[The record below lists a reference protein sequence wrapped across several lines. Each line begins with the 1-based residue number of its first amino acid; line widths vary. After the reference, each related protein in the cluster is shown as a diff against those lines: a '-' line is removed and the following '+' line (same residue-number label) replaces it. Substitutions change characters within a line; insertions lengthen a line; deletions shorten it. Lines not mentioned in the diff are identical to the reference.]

1 MIFKL
6 KVCGMREINNIQDL
20 VNLNP
25 DYIGFIFYPK
35 SKRFVGENID
45 AKIIASIP
53 KTIAKVGVFVNETIE
68 NVAKTINLSE
78 LSLVQI
84 HGDES
89 AEYCKELKS
98 KINVPITKAFQ
109 VDVNF
114 DFSILEEYKPYCDY
128 FLFDTKTENYGG
140 SGMRFDWNILQKYD
154 NEKPL
159 FLSGGIDLEHIQD
172 IVNLKN
178 LNIHALDI
186 NSKFEIEPGL
196 KDIGKIKIF
205 KNGIQS
211 KR

>member
-1 MIFKL
+1 MNFKL
-6 KVCGMREINNIQDL
+6 KVCGMREISNIQDL
-20 VNLNP
+20 VKLNP

-45 AKIIASIP
+45 AKIIATIP
-53 KTIAKVGVFVNETIE
+53 KSIAKVGVFVNETVE
-68 NVAKTINLSE
+68 NVAMTINSSE

-84 HGDES
+84 HGDET

-109 VDVNF
+109 VDANF
-114 DFSILEEYKPYCDY
+114 DFSILEEYKAHCDY

-186 NSKFEIEPGL
+186 NSKFELEPGL
-196 KDIGKIKIF
+196 KNIEKIKIF
-205 KNGIQS
+205 KNAIQS